1 MVGLIGSSLKMRNMD
16 KRKKNTC
23 PYKNKKYD
31 DL

>member
-1 MVGLIGSSLKMRNMD
+1 MIGLIGNSLKLRNMD
-16 KRKKNTC
+16 KRKKDTC